1 MPYFARL
8 TLFVVIATICA
19 FLMLFLFFHEPLKAF
34 FIKRNVMRFYYRK
47 VMKEAEKGDF
57 YLVNDI
63 LYRLGGS
70 DYVHVDHVL
79 GGDKF
84 IYVITDC
91 YYEGAVS
98 GKSADAYWVN
108 YFKKG
113 KKRTVLNPILQ
124 SKQTLD
130 RFSKASGINTSF
142 LVGIVLVNDD
152 CFLTPINSKRDEP
165 VLTPLSRLGKVVSA
179 YEKNDVY
186 PFVNEELKKVMVSL
200 HDDKERVKNESRG

>member
-1 MPYFARL
+1 MPYYARL
-8 TLFVVIATICA
+8 TLFIVICVLCA
-19 FLMLFLFFHEPLKAF
+19 FFLLFLFFHQPIKAF
-34 FIKRNVMRFYYRK
+34 FVKRNVTRFYYRK
-47 VMKEAEKGDF
+47 VMKEAQKGDY

-70 DYVHVDHVL
+70 DYVHIDHVL
-79 GGDKF
+79 GGDKY
-84 IYVITDC
+84 IYVITDV

-98 GKSADAYWVN
+98 GKSADANWVN

-113 KKRTVLNPILQ
+113 KKRKIPNPILE
-124 SKQTLD
+124 SKVALE

-152 CFLTPINSKRDEP
+152 CFITPINSRRDEP

-179 YEKNDVY
+179 YEKNDID
-186 PFVNEELKKVMVSL
+186 PFVSKELEKVMVTL
-200 HDDKERVKNESRG
+200 HDDKERLQHEE

>member
-1 MPYFARL
+1 MPYYARL
-8 TLFVVIATICA
+8 TLFVVIVTICV
-19 FLMLFLFFHEPLKAF
+19 FLLLYLFFHNRLKAF
-34 FIKRNVMRFYYRK
+34 FMKRNVTRFYYRK
-47 VMKEAEKGDF
+47 VMKEAQKGDY

-70 DYVHVDHVL
+70 DYVHIDHVL

-84 IYVITDC
+84 IYVITDI

-98 GKSADAYWVN
+98 GKSTDAYWIN
-108 YFKKG
+108 YFKKD
-113 KKRTVLNPILQ
+113 KKKKVANPILQ
-124 SKQTLD
+124 SKQALE

-152 CFLTPINSKRDEP
+152 CFITPIDSRRDEP
-165 VLTPLSRLGKVVSA
+165 LLTPLSRLGKVVSA

-186 PFVNEELKKVMVSL
+186 PFVSQELEKVMVSL
-200 HDDKERVKNESRG
+200 HEDKERVKNGD